1 MPLRKR
7 AWLGMGGVALASA
20 GLIFGAGR
28 LMADGEPS
36 QAPSQTPA
44 DVQPQAP
51 GAVSQA
57 ELGNLIRA
65 MGAEVKLDDKRFD
78 FSFPARYAKEEWN
91 LSMSAVLSENGG
103 AIWVM
108 AWLDPCPRTALEV
121 PRTSLLKLLAK
132 NDTLGNGKFFAYIP
146 ANNRFV
152 LERVVPN
159 ENITTARFRE
169 VLQDLGAA
177 VVETYPFWSVASW
190 KQSANGRAGTSM
202 PQNSSRSAPSQP
214 GTAQPTPE
222 TQRTSAE
229 QPAAGYR
236 YPNQ

>member
-20 GLIFGAGR
+20 GFILGAGR

-36 QAPSQTPA
+36 RGPGASPAPAEAPT
-44 DVQPQAP
+44 QAP

-91 LSMSAVLSENGG
+91 LSMSAVLSENGN

-152 LERVVPN
+152 LERVVAERKHLDREVPRGPAGPGGRRRRDVSVLVGRQL
-159 ENITTARFRE
+159 ETARGRTRRKQHAAE
-169 VLQDLGAA
+169 RLANRAVAARHRTAGA
-177 VVETYPFWSVASW
+177 
-190 KQSANGRAGTSM
+190 
-202 PQNSSRSAPSQP
+202 
-214 GTAQPTPE
+214 
-222 TQRTSAE
+222 
-229 QPAAGYR
+229 
-236 YPNQ
+236 